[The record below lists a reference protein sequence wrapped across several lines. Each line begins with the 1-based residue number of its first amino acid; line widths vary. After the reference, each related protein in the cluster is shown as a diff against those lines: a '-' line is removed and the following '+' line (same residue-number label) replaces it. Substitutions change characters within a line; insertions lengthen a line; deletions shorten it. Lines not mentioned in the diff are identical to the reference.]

1 MSIQPDSP
9 TQARLWS
16 RDFLLLFSSA
26 LLTWI
31 SFYFLLPTLP
41 IYIERELLGDPAQ
54 VGLVSSMLTI
64 TAIAARL
71 LAGYAMDRWGRRR
84 IQIGFL
90 ALFALVVF
98 AYRWAT
104 TLWMLAV
111 IRFLHGIP
119 FGAATTASHT
129 VAADLVPSSRRGEGL
144 SYFGLATTLAM
155 AVGPAL
161 ALNVLGDGEFTR
173 LFLCAGAI
181 SVAGFVPA
189 LWVRYPDIRN
199 ENTSFS
205 LPGLIEPRVGWLSL
219 ATLLTY
225 VGYGGIITFI
235 TLYAAQF
242 GIASAGWF
250 FTAYAC
256 GLVLSRS
263 VSGRVFDRQGPRPT
277 IAAGLCLL
285 FLSYVTLG
293 LWHTETT
300 YLASA
305 VLLGLGS
312 GTLTPTMFAMAANW
326 VPPERRGAANA
337 TVFAALDV
345 GIGGGSYLLGALAQS
360 TGSYAVMYL
369 VAGLGLVAPAALF
382 FARVIPDY
390 VRFSAQ

>member
-1 MSIQPDSP
+1 
-9 TQARLWS
+9 
-16 RDFLLLFSSA
+16 
-26 LLTWI
+26 
-31 SFYFLLPTLP
+31 
-41 IYIERELLGDPAQ
+41 
-54 VGLVSSMLTI
+54 
-64 TAIAARL
+64 
-71 LAGYAMDRWGRRR
+71 MDRWGRRG

-90 ALFALVVF
+90 ALFTLVVF

-104 TLWMLAV
+104 SLCMLAT

-155 AVGPAL
+155 AIGPAL
-161 ALNVLGDGEFTR
+161 ALNVLGDGDFAR
-173 LFLCAGAI
+173 LFLFAGLI
-181 SVAGFVPA
+181 GVAGFIPA

-199 ENTSFS
+199 EHLSFS
-205 LPGLIEPRVGWLSL
+205 LSGLIEPRVGWLSI

-225 VGYGGIITFI
+225 VGYGGIVTFV

-242 GIASAGWF
+242 GIARAGWF
-250 FTAYAC
+250 FTAYAI
-256 GLVLSRS
+256 GLVLSRA
-263 VSGRVFDRQGPRPT
+263 VSGRVFDQQGPKPT
-277 IAAGLCLL
+277 IAAGLSLL

-293 LWHTETT
+293 LWHTQTS
-300 YLASA
+300 YLTSA

-312 GTLTPTMFAMAANW
+312 GTLTPTMFAMAVNW

-345 GIGGGSYLLGALAQS
+345 GIGAGSYLLGALAQS

-369 VAGLGLVAPAALF
+369 AAGLSLVVPAALF
-382 FARVIPDY
+382 LFKVIPDY
-390 VRFSAQ
+390 MRSLV